1 MRTAFL
7 ENDLAPIV
15 GYSSDVSA
23 ALTHTQPPIH
33 PLSGTRLDPIHR
45 SRGSP
50 RENRTTR
57 AVKDGSFL
65 VIREKW
71 SKKHGDLLAYSY
83 HYQWHGGPHIRF
95 DMDEEEKPGI
105 PKHYVQFSE
114 LTGARSQNVHAPSG
128 AVTIEQVLDMIV
140 REFFWTRTNLAS
152 LGVAT

>member
-1 MRTAFL
+1 VEA
-7 ENDLAPIV
+7 
-15 GYSSDVSA
+15 
-23 ALTHTQPPIH
+23 
-33 PLSGTRLDPIHR
+33 
-45 SRGSP
+45 P